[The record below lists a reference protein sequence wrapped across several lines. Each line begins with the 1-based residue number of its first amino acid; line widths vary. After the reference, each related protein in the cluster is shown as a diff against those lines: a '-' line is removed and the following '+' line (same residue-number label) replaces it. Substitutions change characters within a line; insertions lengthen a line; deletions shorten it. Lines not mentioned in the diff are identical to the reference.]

1 MDPRSNT
8 RAKQPALKRHLEGP
22 HEQRGRLHS
31 RQHSALKIRPVKRNP
46 LICAINVAGDNALK
60 YLKPTALFTSGVAD
74 TQTDGEAAARQTDVS
89 RHLPGAVHVVWKT
102 SWPNA
107 GRLSALQTQPSNG
120 GESRANCTRTA
131 GGVAGSTLLMALLN
145 KPLSKSLVLGNSI

>member
-8 RAKQPALKRHLEGP
+8 RAKQPALKCHLEGP

-60 YLKPTALFTSGVAD
+60 YLNLPLCLLPVWRTHKQTEKRLHVKQTCLGIYPARSTWFGKRRGQTPGDCWHFKHSRQMAENREQTARGRRRSRWFDTIDGPTKQAI
-74 TQTDGEAAARQTDVS
+74 E
-89 RHLPGAVHVVWKT
+89 
-102 SWPNA
+102 
-107 GRLSALQTQPSNG
+107 
-120 GESRANCTRTA
+120 
-131 GGVAGSTLLMALLN
+131 
-145 KPLSKSLVLGNSI
+145 